1 MKSWRISG
9 DAILQLF
16 VPLQKNEIKK
26 IIKKH
31 VWVHLDVLKLKI
43 TTAETFF
50 LFLSIHLYKW
60 KIVTQSKLTNTLNI
74 HFQKQ
79 FYKKE
84 LNYAP
89 RGFRTRL

>member
-31 VWVHLDVLKLKI
+31 VWVHLD
-43 TTAETFF
+43 TFKVKKHDSRDLF

-79 FYKKE
+79 FYKK
-84 LNYAP
+84 N
-89 RGFRTRL
+89 